1 MSGKL
6 EKKYGLITAICM
18 VIGIVIGSGVFFKA
32 QNVLTATEGDMMTGI
47 LAWIIGGAIMMV
59 CAVTFSSMANKFQ
72 RVNGVV
78 DYAEATVGKGY
89 AYFLAWF
96 VSTIYYPAMTSVL
109 AWVSARYTLVLFGE
123 SDPTTGTCLALA
135 CLYLVAS
142 GVLNALAPKL
152 SGKFQVSTTFIK
164 LVPLALVA
172 LVGGIAGALFHD
184 GTPVLESTVEMLANG
199 ELIVGGSFGTGL
211 FAAVIS
217 TVFAYEGWI
226 IATTIN
232 AELKNAKRN
241 LPIALLLGCGVIV
254 AVYIFYFIGLSRS
267 ANVADLINTNG
278 GAPVAF
284 ENLFGKVGAV
294 VMNVFVV
301 ISCLGTLNGLTL
313 GCARGMYSIAARRQG
328 PRADVMG
335 EISPTTNMPTNSALI
350 GMLVCAV
357 WLFYFYGANLRDTIF
372 GPFTFD
378 SSEIPIVTV
387 YALYLPIFVMFIV
400 RYGKESIFRNII
412 MPVLAI
418 IGSGFMIFATVIAHG
433 VLPYQAAVEA
443 GGKFTFPVLFY
454 LVVFAVIMGVGMI
467 FYRPKK
473 KDE

>member
-32 QNVLTATEGDMMTGI
+32 QNVLTATEGNTLTGI
-47 LAWIIGGAIMMV
+47 IAWIIGGAIMMV
-59 CAVTFSSMANKFQ
+59 CAITFSSMATKFQ

-123 SDPTTGTCLALA
+123 NDPTTGTCMALA
-135 CLYLVAS
+135 CFYLVAS

-172 LVGGIAGALFHD
+172 LVGGIAGAFFHD
-184 GTPVLESTVEMLANG
+184 GTPVLESTINMLASG
-199 ELIVGGSFGTGL
+199 DIVVGGSVGTGL

-241 LPIALLLGCGVIV
+241 LPIALLLGCTVIV
-254 AVYIFYFIGLSRS
+254 AVYILYFLGLSRA
-267 ANVADLINTNG
+267 ANVADLINPEG

-284 ENLFGKVGAV
+284 RNLFGNAGAV
-294 VMNVFVV
+294 VLNVFVV

-335 EISPTTNMPTNSALI
+335 EVSPTTNMPANSALI
-350 GMLVCAV
+350 GMLVCSI
-357 WLFYFYGANLRDTIF
+357 WLFYFYAANLRASIF

-387 YALYLPIFVMFIV
+387 YALYIPIFVMFIV
-400 RYGKESIFRNII
+400 RHGKENVFRNIV

-418 IGSGFMIFATVIAHG
+418 IGSAFMVYATFIAHG
-433 VLPYQAAVEA
+433 VQPYQKAAAE
-443 GGKFTFPVLFY
+443 GKFAFPILFY
-454 LVVFAVIMGVGMI
+454 LIVFAVIVGAGMF
-467 FYRPKK
+467 FYKK
-473 KDE
+473 KRNND

>member
-6 EKKYGLITAICM
+6 EKKYGLLTAICM

-32 QNVLTATEGDMMTGI
+32 QKVLTETGGNVLTGV
-47 LAWIIGGAIMMV
+47 LAWLIGGAIMML
-59 CAVTFSSMANKFQ
+59 CAVTFSSMANKFE

-109 AWVSARYTLVLFGE
+109 AWVSARYTLVLFGCADTPE
-123 SDPTTGTCLALA
+123 FFTNGTCMVIA
-135 CLYLVAS
+135 CFYLVAS

-172 LVGGIAGALFHD
+172 IVG
-184 GTPVLESTVEMLANG
+184 
-199 ELIVGGSFGTGL
+199 LIVGLFNGNTVTVLTDVASVESPFGKGL
-211 FAAVIS
+211 FSAVIA

-241 LPIALLLGCGVIV
+241 LPIALVLGCGVIV
-254 AVYIFYFIGLSRS
+254 AVYILYFVGLAGAAPAS
-267 ANVADLINTNG
+267 DIIEG

-284 ENLFGKVGAV
+284 KNLFGTAGAAAL
-294 VMNVFVV
+294 NAFVV
-301 ISCLGTLNGLTL
+301 VSCLGTLNGLTL

-328 PRADVMG
+328 PRVDVMG
-335 EISPTTNMPTNSALI
+335 EVSPTTNMPANSALV

-357 WLFYFYGANLRDTIF
+357 WLFYFYAANLRDSIF

-387 YALYLPIFVMFIV
+387 YALYIPIFIMFIV
-400 RYGKESIFRNII
+400 RYGKENIFRNIV
-412 MPVLAI
+412 MPVLATLASI
-418 IGSGFMIFATVIAHG
+418 FMVFATVYAHG
-433 VLPYQAAVEA
+433 VLPYKAAVEA
-443 GGKFTFPVLFY
+443 GGKFTFPILFY
-454 LVVFAVIMGVGMI
+454 LIVFAVVTGAGMF
-467 FYRPKK
+467 FYRKK
-473 KDE
+473 NNVDE

>member
-6 EKKYGLITAICM
+6 EKKYGLLTAICM

-32 QNVLTATEGDMMTGI
+32 QKVLTETGGNVLTGV
-47 LAWIIGGAIMMV
+47 LAWIVGGAIMMI
-59 CAVTFSSMANKFQ
+59 CAVTFSSMATKFQ
-72 RVNGVV
+72 RVNGLV

-89 AYFLAWF
+89 AYFLGWF

-109 AWVSARYTLVLFGE
+109 AWVSARYTLVLFGCADTPE
-123 SDPTTGTCLALA
+123 FFTNGTCMTLA
-135 CLYLVAS
+135 CFYLVAS

-172 LVGGIAGALFHD
+172 VVGLIVG
-184 GTPVLESTVEMLANG
+184 LANG
-199 ELIVGGSFGTGL
+199 NTVTAFSMNVEGTSPFGQGL
-211 FAAVIS
+211 FAAIIA

-232 AELKNAKRN
+232 AELKNAKRT

-254 AVYIFYFIGLSRS
+254 AVYILYFVGLSGAASS
-267 ANVADLINTNG
+267 ADIING

-284 ENLFGKVGAV
+284 KNLFGNAGAAIL
-294 VMNVFVV
+294 NAFVV
-301 ISCLGTLNGLTL
+301 VSCLGTLNGLTL
-313 GCARGMYSIAARRQG
+313 GCARGMYSVAVRRQG
-328 PRADVMG
+328 PRSDVMG
-335 EISPTTNMPTNSALI
+335 EISPSTNMPANSALI
-350 GMLVCAV
+350 GMFVCAI
-357 WLFYFYGANLRDTIF
+357 WLFYFYGANLRDSLF

-387 YALYLPIFVMFIV
+387 YALYIPIFVMFIV
-400 RYGKESIFRNII
+400 RFGKENVFRNIV

-418 IGSGFMIFATVIAHG
+418 IASGFMVFATVWAHG
-433 VLPYQAAVEA
+433 VAPFRAAA
-443 GGKFTFPVLFY
+443 AAGKFSFPILFY
-454 LVVFAVIMGVGMI
+454 MIVFAVIMVAGMF
-467 FYRPKK
+467 FYKK
-473 KDE
+473 KNNKE

>member
-1 MSGKL
+1 MSTKL
-6 EKKYGLITAICM
+6 EKKYGLLTAICM

-32 QNVLTATEGDMMTGI
+32 QKVLAETGGNVLTGV
-47 LAWIIGGAIMMV
+47 LAWIIGGAIMMI
-59 CAVTFSSMANKFQ
+59 CAVTFSSMATKFQ

-109 AWVSARYTLVLFGE
+109 AWVSARYTLVLFGCADTPE
-123 SDPTTGTCLALA
+123 FFTNGTCMVLA
-135 CLYLVAS
+135 CFYLVAS

-172 LVGGIAGALFHD
+172 VVG
-184 GTPVLESTVEMLANG
+184 
-199 ELIVGGSFGTGL
+199 LIVGLVNGNTVTAFTMDGANTSPFGQGL
-211 FAAVIS
+211 FAAIIA

-254 AVYIFYFIGLSRS
+254 AVYILYFVGLAGAASS
-267 ANVADLINTNG
+267 ADIINE

-284 ENLFGKVGAV
+284 KNLFGNAGASIL
-294 VMNVFVV
+294 NAFVV
-301 ISCLGTLNGLTL
+301 VSCLGTLNGLTL

-328 PRADVMG
+328 PRADVLG
-335 EISPTTNMPTNSALI
+335 EISPTTNMPTNSALV

-357 WLFYFYGANLRDTIF
+357 WLFYFYGANLRDSLF

-400 RYGKESIFRNII
+400 RYGKENIFRNIV

-418 IGSGFMIFATVIAHG
+418 IASSFMIFATVWAHG
-433 VLPYQAAVEA
+433 VVPFKAAAEA
-443 GGKFTFPVLFY
+443 GKFSFPILFY
-454 LVVFAVIMGVGMI
+454 LIVFVVIMVVGMC
-467 FYRPKK
+467 FYKK
-473 KDE
+473 KNNKE

>member
-6 EKKYGLITAICM
+6 EKKYGLLTAICM

-32 QNVLTATEGDMMTGI
+32 QKVLSETGGNVLTGV
-47 LAWIIGGAIMMV
+47 LAWIVGGAIMMI
-59 CAVTFSSMANKFQ
+59 CAVTFSSMATKFQ

-109 AWVSARYTLVLFGE
+109 AWVSARYTLVMFGCADTPE
-123 SDPTTGTCLALA
+123 FFTNGTCMVIA
-135 CLYLVAS
+135 CFYLVAS

-172 LVGGIAGALFHD
+172 VVG
-184 GTPVLESTVEMLANG
+184 T
-199 ELIVGGSFGTGL
+199 IVGLVNGNTVTAFTMDGAGTSPFGQGL
-211 FAAVIS
+211 FAAIIA

-254 AVYIFYFIGLSRS
+254 AVYILYFVGLAGAASTS
-267 ANVADLINTNG
+267 DIIAE

-284 ENLFGKVGAV
+284 KNLFGNAGATV
-294 VMNVFVV
+294 LNVFVV
-301 ISCLGTLNGLTL
+301 VSCLGTLNGLTL

-335 EISPTTNMPTNSALI
+335 EISPTTNMPTNSALV

-357 WLFYFYGANLRDTIF
+357 WLFYFYGANLRDSLF

-400 RYGKESIFRNII
+400 RYGKENIFRNIV

-418 IGSGFMIFATVIAHG
+418 IASSFMVFATVWAHG
-433 VLPYQAAVEA
+433 VAPYKAAVAA

-454 LVVFAVIMGVGMI
+454 LIVFAVIMAIGMC
-467 FYRPKK
+467 FYKK
-473 KDE
+473 KNND